1 MIIELIKELP
11 SEQAVLKLIAKFDK
25 LLHKYANQVRIEDSY
40 EELRLFFVELIIRIK
55 DRGICSENDGQ
66 VVNYIN
72 KALRNKS
79 FQLNREGD
87 NVNYILMSDMSDEQ
101 LIYVDQKMATED
113 HGTVA

>member
-66 VVNYIN
+66 VVNYIRQYRIMQ
-72 KALRNKS
+72 KWSKC
-79 FQLNREGD
+79 D
-87 NVNYILMSDMSDEQ
+87 ILFLWIS
-101 LIYVDQKMATED
+101 K
-113 HGTVA
+113 